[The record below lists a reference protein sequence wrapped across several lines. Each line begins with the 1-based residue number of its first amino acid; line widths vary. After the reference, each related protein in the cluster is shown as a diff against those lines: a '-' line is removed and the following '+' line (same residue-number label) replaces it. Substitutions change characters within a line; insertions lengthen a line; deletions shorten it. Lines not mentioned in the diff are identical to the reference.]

1 MSEDLKS
8 SVEEPEAEN
17 SETQVADDSDQVVT
31 DDMVD
36 EFSDSIMDG
45 EVVASADVEI
55 VEGETKEDTDEET
68 EEETEEETDEDAEYE
83 LEEEKVKDEIDIQI
97 DLMQDTDW
105 VVRREAVI
113 TLGEMADERCVE
125 PLCRAL
131 RDGDW
136 QVREAAVEAVS
147 DIGPPAVDL
156 LLRFVRDWESR
167 KYVLRTLGKINDERV
182 LDPLISWLKSD
193 EFKDDATRALVDLG
207 QPAVPK
213 LIEALNHR
221 GDFVQKQSILALG
234 DIKDVQ
240 AVDPLIALLQ
250 DQDWMVRLTAASSLE
265 KIGDLR
271 GRVAI
276 KPLMK
281 DPDIAVRMRVERI
294 LASWK
299 KDQVKDKDMEK
310 EAANA

>member
-17 SETQVADDSDQVVT
+17 PETQVADDSDPVVT

-45 EVVASADVEI
+45 EVGASADVEI

-68 EEETEEETDEDAEYE
+68 EEVTDEDAEYE

-125 PLCRAL
+125 PLVRAL

-136 QVREAAVEAVS
+136 QVREAAVEAVG
-147 DIGPPAVDL
+147 DIGPPAVEM

-167 KYVLRTLGKINDERV
+167 KYVIRTLGKINDERV

-234 DIKDVQ
+234 DIKDAQ

-271 GRVAI
+271 GRAAI

-299 KDQVKDKDMEK
+299 KDQVKDKEMEK